1 MNSFN
6 GKAMLTFNALKRLIH
21 TPFILLTLFIF
32 RHLKNYPIRHL
43 TAHEKL
49 LAQMVFG
56 DMLDCERPKIIAT
69 RYLPWQSCGIFM
81 APNGNIYVNTADYSE
96 NYALRV

>member
-43 TAHEKL
+43 TGQEKL
-49 LAQMVFG
+49 L
-56 DMLDCERPKIIAT
+56 IST
-69 RYLPWQSCGIFM
+69 
-81 APNGNIYVNTADYSE
+81 NGFRRHA
-96 NYALRV
+96 